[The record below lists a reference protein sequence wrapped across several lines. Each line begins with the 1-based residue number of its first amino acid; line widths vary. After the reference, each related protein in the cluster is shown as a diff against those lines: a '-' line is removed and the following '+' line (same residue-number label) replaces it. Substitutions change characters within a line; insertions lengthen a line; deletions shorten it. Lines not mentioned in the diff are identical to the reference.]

1 MHGEEADREP
11 RSLPPGDPQRV
22 LHAQRAQGLRDTLQ
36 GTVASYV
43 PAMERPDAVL
53 RIHEILIRIRIRADP

>member
-1 MHGEEADREP
+1 MHGEEADREL

-36 GTVASYV
+36 GSLLCYSNGTPGRSV
-43 PAMERPDAVL
+43 
-53 RIHEILIRIRIRADP
+53 ADP